1 MLNLNKNWMHLSV
14 FDLDYTLTTCN
25 CSLAFCRYLIR
36 QNMLSYNHLFYA
48 VYSYFRYY
56 ILEKNLLEL
65 HRAIFLQALS
75 GRQLSLLEQ
84 AADLFVEEYFN
95 QLLYLP
101 SVAHLK
107 LAQHLGHYTLLLSNS
122 PDFLVKKFALKLGF
136 HAWKA
141 TDYAIDS
148 EGKLSAVGFVL
159 AGEQKAFYMLELA
172 QKLCVDHKNITAY
185 SDSHLDLPFLEAAGT
200 AISVNPDRVL
210 KKVAGKN
217 GWTVL

>member
-1 MLNLNKNWMHLSV
+1 MLNLNKTWVHLSV

-36 QNMLSYNHLFYA
+36 QNMLGYGHLFYA
-48 VYSYFRYY
+48 FCSYFRYY

-65 HRAIFLQALS
+65 HRAVFFQTLS

-84 AADLFVEEYFN
+84 AADLFVEECFN
-95 QLLYLP
+95 QVLYLP
-101 SVAHLK
+101 SIAHLK

-122 PDFLVKKFALKLGF
+122 PNFLVKKFALKLGF
-136 HAWKA
+136 HGWKA
-141 TDYAIDS
+141 TDYAIDA

-159 AGEQKAFYMLELA
+159 AGKQKAFYMLDVAE
-172 QKLCVDHKNITAY
+172 KLSVDNKNITAY

-200 AISVNPDRVL
+200 AIGVNPDRVL
-210 KKVAGKN
+210 RRIAGKN
-217 GWTVL
+217 GWAIL

>member
-1 MLNLNKNWMHLSV
+1 MHLSV

-25 CSLAFCRYLIR
+25 CSLAFCRYLIGK
-36 QNMLSYNHLFYA
+36 NILSYSHLFCA
-48 VYSYFRYY
+48 FCSYLRYY

-65 HRAIFLQALS
+65 HRAVFFHTLS
-75 GRQLSLLEQ
+75 GRELSILEQ
-84 AADLFVEEYFN
+84 AAGQFVDEYFN

-107 LAQHLGHYTLLLSNS
+107 RAQHLGHYTLLLSNS
-122 PDFLVKKFALKLGF
+122 PNFLVKKFALKLGF

-141 TDYAIDS
+141 TDYAIDA

-159 AGEQKAFYMLELA
+159 AGKQKAFYMLDVA
-172 QKLCVDHKNITAY
+172 QKLSVDYKNITAY

-200 AISVNPDRVL
+200 AIGVNPDRVL
-210 KKVAGKN
+210 RKIADQN
-217 GWTVL
+217 GWDIL